1 MKPFVKLLAVLTA
14 SFSQLHGPSIFRK
27 SSSDMATLSGTTIKP
42 LMKGKAFPVSVT
54 ATFHVNGY
62 YQFYAYIEDS
72 GGNAVWNC
80 GSISPVKRG
89 EGKVVTI
96 SGSFPASLQSSQMS
110 LNIKV
115 YCTTGD
121 YSGFELSRRADLE
134 LIDSRQ
140 YIDIPDGTRV
150 TFPGSYYY
158 WRDGLLQSSQ
168 ETLDVPILNR
178 NVVDPEVNHL
188 EIIDPLMYFTY
199 LNPASSNIYGGTP
212 SVELWLLNHFED
224 FARGSYSPS
233 ATPVRR
239 SFSLA
244 ITKKAMGKFY
254 FGSSSSLVYDRRNLQ
269 MLNTAQTVS
278 GASFA
283 STLFFIPTGFGR
295 HAPEEEPYRWRL
307 ILKDF
312 TIAGHYIEFNGSFKR
327 NKEDMGYAIHSHY
340 YVHVD

>member
-14 SFSQLHGPSIFRK
+14 SFSPLHGPGVFRK
-27 SSSDMATLSGTTIKP
+27 AANDMATLSGTSIKP

-54 ATFHVNGY
+54 ATFHIAGY

-72 GGNAVWNC
+72 GGNTLWNC
-80 GSISPVKRG
+80 GSVSSVRR
-89 EGKVVTI
+89 EAGKAVTI
-96 SGSFPASLQSSQMS
+96 SGSFPASQQTSRMS

-121 YSGFELSRRADLE
+121 YSGFAITRKADLE

-150 TFPGSYYY
+150 TLPGCYYY
-158 WRDGLLQSSQ
+158 WKDGLLQSAR
-168 ETLDVPILNR
+168 ETFDVPILNR
-178 NVVDPEVNHL
+178 NAVDPEVNYL
-188 EIIDPLMYFTY
+188 EIIDPLKYFTY

-212 SVELWLLNHFED
+212 SVELWFLNHFED
-224 FARGSYSPS
+224 FASGSYSPS

-239 SFSLA
+239 SFPLF
-244 ITKKAMGKFY
+244 ITKKSLGKFY
-254 FGSSSSLVYDRRNLQ
+254 FRSSSSLVYDRRNLQ
-269 MLNTAQTVS
+269 MLNATQAVS
-278 GASFA
+278 GESFA
-283 STLFFIPTGFGR
+283 STNIFIPTGFGR
-295 HAPEEEPYRWRL
+295 HAPEQEPYRWRL

-312 TIAGHYIEFNGSFKR
+312 TIAGHYVEFNGTFKR

-340 YVHVD
+340 YVRVD